1 MGFIVSFFVALA
13 FAVVGEL
20 LRPKQKPNNAKPSSL
35 DDFSIPTAE
44 EGRIIPVI
52 CGKVKIDGS
61 NVVWYGDLEVI
72 PITKKV
78 KTGWFSSARQTI
90 GHKYLMGMQMFLCHA
105 REDLEVHEIRFGD
118 EQPAHTRTEEA
129 NGVVRFNFNDENFYG
144 GPEKEGGISGV
155 LRFYRGRDA
164 QGPNAYFASQIGV
177 PVAPAY
183 QGFAYGM
190 LEHLYLGTSAYI
202 KPIGYIVSSY
212 PNTLGVTSNRHK
224 IGDDANPICF
234 IYEII
239 NNPVWGLN
247 INAARFNTARW
258 IAAANTV
265 FDEGYGISMIVN
277 GGSTAEDLIDEILRH
292 IDGVIYT
299 DPATGLLE
307 ISLARADYDVETLP
321 LYTPDD
327 MVAAP
332 KFSRAS
338 WSQTKN
344 TIKVTYVERDNNFT
358 EAVVAQ
364 QDLANIQQREGEI
377 ATEEIQFLG
386 FSNWTAANRACARA
400 LKTMSYPLAK
410 VSLSLSRKAWTLR
423 PGSVFKLS
431 WPARGLTEVVMRV
444 IRIDYGNLKQ
454 NRIDIEAV
462 EDIFAISQSAY
473 DEPPPS
479 GWVDPVGNALPLVR
493 SDLFELPFE
502 FIGTDGIHVATL
514 ASRASGIDE
523 GYDIWSGLASGDAN
537 LTFKDKM
544 YDFTPS
550 AVTTAAYGSGT
561 PARDPTG
568 FPVGTV
574 AHASEIP
581 STVTEEELL
590 AGDSIWLI
598 RSAAGD
604 ELVAAKNFTGTQVS
618 DVIRGVYGTVPL
630 AHPSGATVWYLSGG
644 FGVENTT
651 PYTGL
656 PKTVYAKLLPFNV
669 RGVLPIASATQK
681 SLALTG
687 RAAKPYAVRDLRIN
701 TLVNPASFTG
711 DAVLTWEFVNPEI
724 RGGRITVA
732 GSGSDPVT
740 PGTTFTVRVYVN
752 NAVVRTVTGLT
763 TPTYTYTVANRL
775 QDSSNTAHQVRFEVW
790 VVRGTQTSASNNTT
804 NATMTSAATAVTITN
819 ASPLPG
825 ATVGTGY
832 NVALAATGGAG
843 APYTWSIS
851 SGALPAGITIDNANQ
866 RLNGV
871 PSGTPGAYNVTLRA
885 DSPAGVFG
893 TKAFTLTL
901 T

>member
-1 MGFIVSFFVALA
+1 MGFFVAFFVALA

-35 DDFSIPTAE
+35 DDFSVPTAE
-44 EGRIIPVI
+44 EGRIIPVV

-61 NVVWYGDLEVI
+61 NVTWYGDLEVV

-90 GHKYLMGMQMFLCHA
+90 GHKYYMGMQMFLCHA
-105 REDLEVHEIRFGD
+105 RADLEIHEIRFGD
-118 EQPAHTRTEEA
+118 SQPSHSRADEA
-129 NGVVRFNFNDENFYG
+129 NGVVRFDFNDENFYG
-144 GPEKEGGISGV
+144 GNEKEGGITGT
-155 LRFYRGRDA
+155 LRLYRGRDDQPA
-164 QGPNAYFASQIGV
+164 NAYIGSV
-177 PVAPAY
+177 LGLSPAPAY
-183 QGFAYGM
+183 QGFAHAI
-190 LEHLYLGTSAYI
+190 LEHLYLGTSSYI
-202 KPIGYIVSSY
+202 KPIGFIVSTY
-212 PNTLGVTSNRHK
+212 PNTLGVTTNRHK

-239 NNPVWGLN
+239 NNDVWGLN
-247 INAARFNTARW
+247 VNAARFNTARW
-258 IAAANTV
+258 LAAAERV

-292 IDGVIYT
+292 IDGVVYT

-307 ISLARADYDVETLP
+307 ISLARADYDVDTIP
-321 LYTPDD
+321 SFTPDD

-344 TIKVTYVERDNNFT
+344 TIKVSYVERDNNFT
-358 EAVVAQ
+358 ESVVSQ

-400 LKTMSYPLAK
+400 LKTMAYPLAK
-410 VSLSLSRKAWTLR
+410 VSLSLNRTAWTLR
-423 PGSVFKLS
+423 PGSVFKLT
-431 WPARGLTEVVMRV
+431 WPARGLNGVVMRV

-454 NRIDIEAV
+454 NRVDIEAV

-473 DEPPPS
+473 DQPPPS
-479 GWVDPVGNALPLVR
+479 GWVDPVGTPLPLVR
-493 SDLFELPFE
+493 SDLFELPYE

-514 ASRASGIDE
+514 GSRASGIDE
-523 GYDIWSGLASGDAN
+523 GYDIRSGLASGDVN
-537 LTFKDKM
+537 LTFKDKV

-550 AVTTAAYGSGT
+550 AVTTASYSSGT
-561 PARDPTG
+561 PSRDPTG
-568 FPVGTV
+568 FGVSTV
-574 AHASEIP
+574 VHGSEIP
-581 STVTEEELL
+581 ATVTEEELL

-598 RSAAGD
+598 RSGAGD

-630 AHPSGATVWYLSGG
+630 THPAGATVWYLSGG
-644 FGVENTT
+644 FGVENPT

-681 SLALTG
+681 SLVLTG
-687 RAAKPYAVRDLRIN
+687 RAAKPYPVRFLRIN
-701 TLVNPASFTG
+701 ALVDPASITG
-711 DAVLTWEFVNPEI
+711 DAVVTWEFVNPAT
-724 RGGRITVA
+724 RGGRITAA

-740 PGTTFTVRVYVN
+740 PGTTFTVRVFVN
-752 NAVVRTVTGLT
+752 NVVTRTVTGLT
-763 TPTYTYTVANRL
+763 TPTYTYTVADRL
-775 QDSSNTAHQVRFEVW
+775 ADSANTAHQVKFEVT
-790 VVRGTQTSASNNTT
+790 VVTGSQTSAANTT
-804 NATMTSAATAVTITN
+804 ANTTMTSAATAVSITT
-819 ASPLPG
+819 ASLPG
-825 ATVGTGY
+825 AVRNAGY
-832 NVALAATGGAG
+832 VAALAATGGAG
-843 APYTWSIS
+843 APYTWSVS
-851 SGALPAGITIDNANQ
+851 SGALPSGIAIDNANQ
-866 RLNGV
+866 RLF
-871 PSGTPGAYNVTLRA
+871 GTTAAAVGTYNVTLRA

-893 TKAFTLTL
+893 TRALSIVVT
-901 T
+901 